1 MLGIEKAVCL
11 CLDRRKDEWEDLR
24 KQCESKGI
32 DFEPYVV
39 GEGNLLNNEEYDRI
53 DDESADMSEWGY
65 GNDTTKIRHYN
76 AFMSHIE
83 IFKKMKEEGVKRFLM
98 LEDDAYFTER
108 FDDVMSRLGNYIVDF
123 ENLDFDM
130 LFLGWWIGEAD
141 DAWNETVERMYS
153 EHGHIGVGI
162 VSEAHFT
169 CGGMHGVII
178 NHTMLDKLIE
188 LEPVN
193 PIDSQLNRDLHKE
206 MKTYYVMPKVIHDK
220 GLFSNCEQNRLERKK
235 L

>member
-98 LEDDAYFTER
+98 LEER
-108 FDDVMSRLGNYIVDF
+108 DV
-123 ENLDFDM
+123 E
-130 LFLGWWIGEAD
+130 
-141 DAWNETVERMYS
+141 
-153 EHGHIGVGI
+153 
-162 VSEAHFT
+162 
-169 CGGMHGVII
+169 
-178 NHTMLDKLIE
+178 
-188 LEPVN
+188 
-193 PIDSQLNRDLHKE
+193 
-206 MKTYYVMPKVIHDK
+206 
-220 GLFSNCEQNRLERKK
+220 
-235 L
+235 